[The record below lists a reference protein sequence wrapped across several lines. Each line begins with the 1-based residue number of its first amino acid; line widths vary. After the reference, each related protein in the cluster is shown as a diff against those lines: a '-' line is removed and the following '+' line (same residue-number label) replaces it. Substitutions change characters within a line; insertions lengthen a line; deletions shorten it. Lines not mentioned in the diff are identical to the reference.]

1 LPYRDAGGSSDA
13 PAESDDLA
21 DLIDTLAPGR
31 NDLVALIQAYFD
43 ESISGDYLCVAGY
56 VFTKGKVKHL
66 DAEWRKMLRQY
77 RLPYFRMSACAHG
90 NSPFDKLSPANR
102 DKVARKAIALI
113 CEFAALGIAATVNQR
128 QYEENVPNPYGFQ
141 GPYEFCAWN
150 CLMGVRRWIEEE
162 GRKGDVAYV
171 FEAGHASQ
179 SKANRLM
186 QQLFESDK
194 LRARYRYVSHT
205 FVDKVKVR
213 PVQTADVIAW
223 QWLKD
228 RKNEAEGRP
237 RRKDLEALLSVRHL
251 YRHIDVD
258 QHAEVTRQILA
269 EASGEQSP

>member
-1 LPYRDAGGSSDA
+1 MTYFDARDSSGSL
-13 PAESDDLA
+13 AESDIA
-21 DLIDTLAPGR
+21 DLIDALAPGR

-66 DAEWRKMLRQY
+66 DAQWRKMLREY
-77 RLPYFRMSACAHG
+77 GLPYFRMSACAHG
-90 NSPFDKLSPANR
+90 NSPFDKLSDADR

-113 CEFAALGIAATVNQR
+113 CEFAALGIATTVNQR
-128 QYEENVPNPYGFQ
+128 QYEEKVHNPYGFQ

-150 CLMGVRRWIEEE
+150 CLMGVRRWIEDE

-186 QQLFESDK
+186 QKLFESDK
-194 LRARYRYVSHT
+194 LRSSYRYVSHT

-213 PVQTADVIAW
+213 PVQSADVIAW

-228 RKNEAEGRP
+228 RKNEAEGRS
-237 RRKDLEALLSVRHL
+237 RRKDLVALLSVRHL
-251 YRHIDVD
+251 YRHIG
-258 QHAEVTRQILA
+258 AN
-269 EASGEQSP
+269 P